1 MSRRIKQIRSIVE
14 MLLEQGNFVK
24 PPIKV
29 HEIALGQ
36 KIAIQEEPL
45 GDVSGVIFREGN
57 QVIIGVNKTHSD
69 ERKRFTIAHE
79 LGHFFLHSEHP
90 LYVDK
95 IFPVKLRDH
104 VSSEAIDQDEIEAN
118 AFAAELL
125 MPSKFLKED
134 FSKVRSGILD
144 YGKEDIGERISELA
158 SKYKVSNHAMTIR
171 LINLG
176 VIQDIL

>member
-1 MSRRIKQIRSIVE
+1 
-14 MLLEQGNFVK
+14 
-24 PPIKV
+24 
-29 HEIALGQ
+29 
-36 KIAIQEEPL
+36 
-45 GDVSGVIFREGN
+45 
-57 QVIIGVNKTHSD
+57 
-69 ERKRFTIAHE
+69 
-79 LGHFFLHSEHP
+79 
-90 LYVDK
+90 
-95 IFPVKLRDH
+95 
-104 VSSEAIDQDEIEAN
+104 
-118 AFAAELL
+118 